1 MVSTYGVKTNLEN
14 ARKNIDEAIASIN
27 QFNEVIDDVD
37 RVDFYAHAFFEAEER
52 TQWIIDVILDI
63 VGKNQCVF
71 KIRVER
77 ETVWKQPRYA
87 YSDWKRQR
95 DSDREAA
102 QVVLDRMFEKWGCAI
117 RPIKE

>member
-1 MVSTYGVKTNLEN
+1 MVSLYGVKTNLAN
-14 ARKNIDEAIASIN
+14 AQKNIDEAMASIN
-27 QFNEVIDDVD
+27 QFNDVVDEVD

-63 VGKNQCVF
+63 VGKNQCSF

-77 ETVWKQPRYA
+77 ETVWKQPRYSYA
-87 YSDWKRQR
+87 DWKLQR

-102 QVVLDRMFEKWGCAI
+102 QKVLDRMFEKWGCVI